1 MSGFTTQ
8 TTDHLIRSNLWRA
21 QLKEDF
27 REDLMATKY
36 VNWLTDFPD
45 GDTFNI
51 PSIGQAEV
59 LDYEEGQAIR
69 YTSMPTGNFT
79 FSITEYKSSATYITD
94 KMKQDSMWSAALE
107 ARFVPEMRR
116 ALAVTMETDVLAIGN
131 SGQTASSLNT
141 INGGDHRIVASGTGE
156 TMSPVDFAKAKY
168 ALQMANVPMTNLV
181 AIVDPT
187 VEYTLS
193 TQTNLV
199 NLINNPMWEGIV
211 RTGASSGMRFLFNI
225 YGFDVYTSHF
235 LPSSISETISGTNGG
250 TVTAGVANYFF
261 SAAGGETSPFI
272 GAVRQEPNVESE
284 RNKDL
289 QRDEYVVTTRYGFGF
304 YRPENLV
311 TVLTDTDAVFS

>member
-1 MSGFTTQ
+1 
-8 TTDHLIRSNLWRA
+8 
-21 QLKEDF
+21 
-27 REDLMATKY
+27 
-36 VNWLTDFPD
+36 
-45 GDTFNI
+45 
-51 PSIGQAEV
+51 
-59 LDYEEGQAIR
+59 
-69 YTSMPTGNFT
+69 
-79 FSITEYKSSATYITD
+79 
-94 KMKQDSMWSAALE
+94 MWSAALE

-235 LPSSISETISGTNGG
+235 LPSSIS
-250 TVTAGVANYFF
+250 
-261 SAAGGETSPFI
+261 
-272 GAVRQEPNVESE
+272 
-284 RNKDL
+284 
-289 QRDEYVVTTRYGFGF
+289 
-304 YRPENLV
+304 
-311 TVLTDTDAVFS
+311 